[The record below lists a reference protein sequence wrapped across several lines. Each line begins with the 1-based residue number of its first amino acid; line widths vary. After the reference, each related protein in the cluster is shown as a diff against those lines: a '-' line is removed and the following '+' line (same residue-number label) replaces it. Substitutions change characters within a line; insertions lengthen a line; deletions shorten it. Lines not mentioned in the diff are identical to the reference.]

1 MNSLFQPLAAE
12 RRDRRQGEEA
22 VTAGIELQRE
32 LARIVPKDR
41 MPLFKRAFERKV
53 EPAKSDQDAI
63 ARIKSAAESVLV
75 WITQMERAISSSWD
89 AKRAKDVAQARALID
104 RCKTLGISDL
114 GPELQGIAQAHGI
127 IAAEDR
133 IAAAL
138 RDRHPL
144 PWLRLRGLSR
154 LAAGTEYP
162 AALETLADLALP
174 SFQIGNT
181 PNPSWER
188 LFEQAASLAPL
199 LARTL
204 IALGP
209 ILGWTDV
216 ASMAADLV
224 SL

>member
-1 MNSLFQPLAAE
+1 MHLFEPLAVQ
-12 RRDRRQGEEA
+12 RRDRRQGEAA
-22 VTAGIELQRE
+22 VTVGLELQAE
-32 LARIVPKDR
+32 LVRVLSKDL
-41 MPLFKRAFERKV
+41 MSLFKTALSAKV

-63 ARIKSAAESVLV
+63 ARIKSAAESLLV

-89 AKRAKDVAQARALID
+89 AKRTKDVAQARALID
-104 RCKTLGISDL
+104 RCKNLGISDL

-162 AALETLADLALP
+162 SALDALADLALP

-199 LARTL
+199 LARAL

-209 ILGWTDV
+209 VLGWSDV
-216 ASMAADLV
+216 AAMAADLV
-224 SL
+224 NL